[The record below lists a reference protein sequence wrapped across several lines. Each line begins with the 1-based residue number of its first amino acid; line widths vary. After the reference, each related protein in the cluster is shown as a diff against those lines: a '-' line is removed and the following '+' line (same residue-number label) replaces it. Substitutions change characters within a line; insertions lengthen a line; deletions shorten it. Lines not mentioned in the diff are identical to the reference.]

1 MSKRNMTKT
10 KTTIIVGAGLAGLA
24 VADQLVQR
32 GVPGRSITILEKY
45 DYIGGRI
52 VSAERNG
59 ATYEIGAGRIHTSH
73 RRVAALIQRYGLK
86 TYDLDGSVQWRSL
99 GSHRSEPNLFEPT
112 WNTMLSLFRSLP
124 PTTLATHTLRELAIQ
139 VLGPDHA
146 TLLLERFPYR
156 AETERMRAD
165 MALRVF
171 GDTLGTQEHYYVVA
185 GGLRQIIE
193 GLTRDLKRRGVRF
206 RLSTPIR
213 NVARDSDGSYRV
225 DLERGDAMRADQ
237 VILALHASALK
248 KLPILRGFAALSHV
262 TMEPLT
268 RIYASYPT
276 PAWFGS
282 VGRVVTDSPLR
293 YIIPV
298 NVEKGLVMISYTDDR
313 DTKAWAG
320 LQGPR
325 LQAAIQ
331 KEVCRLFPELTI
343 PEPLWIKSYEWT
355 EGCTYWLPGN
365 YDPVALSKEA
375 LRPRPATMPD
385 LYCVGESFSLL
396 QAWMEGALEH
406 AEALLD
412 LYGSRMSM
420 SLARPPQ

>member
-1 MSKRNMTKT
+1 MTKT
-10 KTTIIVGAGLAGLA
+10 KTTVIVGAGLAGLS

-52 VSAERNG
+52 VSASRNG
-59 ATYEIGAGRIHTSH
+59 ASYEIGAGRIHKTH
-73 RRVAALIQRYGLK
+73 RRMAALIERYGLK
-86 TYDLDGSVQWRSL
+86 TYDLDGSVQWRSV
-99 GSHRSEPNLFEPT
+99 GSRHSEPNLFEPT
-112 WNTMLSLFRSLP
+112 WNTMLALFAELP
-124 PTTLATHTLRELAIQ
+124 RTTLATHTLRELAIK

-165 MALRVF
+165 MALRIF
-171 GDTLGTQEHYYVVA
+171 SDTLGTQEHYYVVV
-185 GGLRQIIE
+185 GGLRQLTE
-193 GLTRDLKRRGVRF
+193 GLTRDLKARGVKF
-206 RLSTPIR
+206 RLSTPVR
-213 NVARDSDGSYRV
+213 NVVREPDGSYRV
-225 DLERGDAMRADQ
+225 EVDRGDPIKADQ
-237 VILALHASALK
+237 VILALHASAVR
-248 KLPILRGFAALSHV
+248 KLPVMRGFAALSHV

-268 RIYASYPT
+268 RIYAQYPT

-282 VGRVVTDSPLR
+282 IGRVVSDSPLR
-293 YIIPV
+293 YIIPIDAT
-298 NVEKGLVMISYTDDR
+298 KGLVMISYTDDR
-313 DTKAWAG
+313 DTKVWAG

-325 LQAAIQ
+325 LQVAIQ
-331 KEVCRLFPELTI
+331 KEVRRLFPELMV

-355 EGCTYWLPGN
+355 EGCSYWIPGD
-365 YDPVALSKEA
+365 YDPAVLSKEA

-406 AEALLD
+406 AEMLLD
-412 LYGSRMSM
+412 LYGSRIST
-420 SLARPPQ
+420 SHAQPPR